1 MNLKV
6 IIAEGESSFR
16 NLLRQAFTQTPP
28 FEVVGT
34 GINQSHILSQLRQL
48 KPEVL
53 ILSSAFELTN
63 LKDFI
68 GDLTQSHPH
77 LAVIILTQMNST
89 AHESIQLIQ
98 AGATSTIKKPL
109 MKDHPEI
116 VEFLKKEIAK
126 STHAIKVKGRS
137 SVSSSNLQS
146 SQTPSHLTVP
156 KPQSPTFRLLPST
169 RFKLIV
175 VGVSTG
181 GPKAL
186 EVLFKQLP
194 ERLPMPMV
202 IVQHMPERFTA
213 KLATSLQ
220 KLVKMQVVETFHGQK
235 LQANTI
241 YIAKGGEH
249 LLLSHDSGAMNFQSN
264 KEAPVQSCRPS
275 VDVFFKSVASECP
288 EENILS
294 MVLTGMGQDGA
305 DGMEELKKHR
315 CYSITQDQ
323 DSCIVYG
330 MPKAVV
336 DRGLSDRQM
345 SLEEIANFIKGLR

>member
-1 MNLKV
+1 MNLKFL
-6 IIAEGESSFR
+6 IAEEESSFR
-16 NLLRQAFTQTPP
+16 NLIRQALTQTPH
-28 FEVVGT
+28 FEVAGT
-34 GINQSHILSQLRQL
+34 GINQSHILSQLQQL

-53 ILSSAFELTN
+53 ILSSVFELSN
-63 LKDFI
+63 LKEFV
-68 GDLTQSHPH
+68 GDLSQRFPN
-77 LAVIILTQMNST
+77 LAILVLMEAHST
-89 AHESIQLIQ
+89 AQESIQLIQ
-98 AGATSTIKKPL
+98 AGATTTIKKPL
-109 MKDHPEI
+109 TKDHSEI
-116 VEFLKKEIAK
+116 VAFLQKEIIK
-126 STHAIKVKGRS
+126 SNHAIIVKGRAS
-137 SVSSSNLQS
+137 KLQPSQPPNHQPVS
-146 SQTPSHLTVP
+146 
-156 KPQSPTFRLLPST
+156 KPHSPAFRLLPST

-186 EVLFKQLP
+186 EILFKQLP

-235 LQANTI
+235 LQANSI

-249 LLLSHDSGAMNFQSN
+249 LLLSHDSGQMSFLSN

-275 VDVFFKSVASECP
+275 VDVFFKSVALECP

-294 MVLTGMGQDGA
+294 LVLTGMGQDGA
-305 DGMEELKKHR
+305 DGMEDLKKKR